1 VSRSR
6 TDPDALT
13 SRDAPSRGYGGG
25 DLLRRAGEVFVAG
38 PGDRELCAWLAAA
51 GLEAHRAP
59 DPGRAL
65 ARLRRRA
72 AEVLVLPWD
81 DRDGPAIC
89 RELREDSR
97 LAGTWILA
105 ILPAKASPAAALE
118 GGADDFLQRPFDTPQ
133 LVSRTR
139 TALRATRQRA
149 EEELVGALLTNV
161 PGAIYRS
168 AWDRGYALELI
179 SDEIERIS
187 GYPTSDFVEGAHTLM
202 DIIHPDDLE
211 YVMTQA
217 AQLGDDGNP
226 FVLHYRIVRADGAV
240 RWVVDRGQLVH
251 GPHGRLWMDGVLF
264 DVTEQHEAEEALRR
278 HQVELARMEEVHAS
292 RARIVEAG
300 DAARRRIERDLHDG
314 AQQRLVALALD
325 VRIARS
331 RVENDPASAPA
342 ALDRIAEELRVASAE
357 LRDLARGI
365 HPAVL
370 SEHGLGAALDA
381 LASRSPVPVDLA
393 EVPDG
398 RFAPAVEGTAYFTI
412 AEALTNVAKHAQA
425 SSVAVRVT
433 TDGGTLTIE
442 VADDGVGFA
451 TTAEGSGLT
460 GLSDRVGALG
470 GTLDV
475 TSRPGEG
482 TTVRAEIPARTA

>member
-1 VSRSR
+1 VSSRSR
-6 TDPDALT
+6 IDSDTV
-13 SRDAPSRGYGGG
+13 APSRGYGGG
-25 DLLRRAGEVFVAG
+25 DLLRRAGEVFVSG
-38 PGDRELCAWLAAA
+38 PGDRELCAWLAEA

-59 DPGRAL
+59 NPGRAL

-81 DRDGPAIC
+81 EREGAALI
-89 RELREDSR
+89 RELRDDAR
-97 LAGTWILA
+97 LAGIWVIA
-105 ILPAKASPAAALE
+105 IIGSRAAPSAALAS
-118 GGADDFLQRPFDTPQ
+118 GADDFLQRPIDATQ

-187 GYPTSDFVEGAHTLM
+187 GYPTSDFIEEGLHRTLM
-202 DIIHPDDLE
+202 ELIHPDDLE
-211 YVMTQA
+211 HVLEQA
-217 AQLGDDGNP
+217 GRLGDDGRP
-226 FVLHYRIVRADGAV
+226 FVIHYRIVRADGEV
-240 RWVVDRGQLVH
+240 RWVVDRGQLVQ
-251 GPHGRLWMDGVLF
+251 GPHGRLWMDGVIF

-292 RARIVEAG
+292 RARIVEAA

-325 VRIARS
+325 VRVARARAEREPES
-331 RVENDPASAPA
+331 GPE
-342 ALDRIAEELRVASAE
+342 ALDRIAEELRLASAE

-370 SEHGLGAALDA
+370 SEHGLGAAVDA
-381 LASRSPVPVDLA
+381 LASRSPVPVELA
-393 EVPDG
+393 GVPEG

-412 AEALTNVAKHAQA
+412 AEALTNVAKHAEA
-425 SSVAVRVT
+425 GSVAVRVT
-433 TDGGTLTIE
+433 VDDGTLAIE
-442 VADDGVGFA
+442 VADDGVGMDGPS
-451 TTAEGSGLT
+451 EGSGLT

-470 GTLDV
+470 GTLEV
-475 TSRPGEG
+475 TSAPGEG
-482 TTVRAEIPARTA
+482 TTVRAAIPARTA

>member
-1 VSRSR
+1 VSSRSR
-6 TDPDALT
+6 TDPAT
-13 SRDAPSRGYGGG
+13 VAPSRGYGGG
-25 DLLRRAGEVFVAG
+25 DLLRRAGEVFVSG
-38 PGDRELCAWLAAA
+38 PGDRELCAWLAEA

-59 DPGRAL
+59 NPGRAL

-81 DRDGPAIC
+81 ERDGAALI
-89 RELREDSR
+89 RELREDAR
-97 LAGTWILA
+97 LAGIWVIA
-105 ILPAKASPAAALE
+105 ILPSRASPSAALE
-118 GGADDFLQRPFDTPQ
+118 SGADDFLQRPIDATQ

-187 GYPTSDFVEGAHTLM
+187 GYPTSDFIEEGIHRTLM
-202 DIIHPDDLE
+202 ELIHPDDLE
-211 YVMTQA
+211 YVLEQA
-217 AQLGDDGNP
+217 GRLGDDGP
-226 FVLHYRIVRADGAV
+226 FVIHYRIVRADGAV
-240 RWVVDRGQLVH
+240 RWVVDRGQLVQ
-251 GPHGRLWMDGVLF
+251 GPHGRLWMDGVIF

-292 RARIVEAG
+292 RARILEAA

-325 VRIARS
+325 VRIARG
-331 RVENDPASAPA
+331 RVEREPGSAPQ
-342 ALDRIAEELRVASAE
+342 ALDRIADELRLASEE

-381 LASRSPVPVDLA
+381 LATRSPVPVELA
-393 EVPDG
+393 AVPEG
-398 RFAPAVEGTAYFTI
+398 RFAPAVEATAYFTI
-412 AEALTNVAKHAQA
+412 AEALTNVAKHARA
-425 SSVAVRVT
+425 GLVTVRVT
-433 TDGGTLTIE
+433 VDDGTLAIE
-442 VADDGVGFA
+442 VADDGVGMA
-451 TTAEGSGLT
+451 DPAEGSGLT

-470 GTLDV
+470 GTLEV
-475 TSRPGEG
+475 TSAPGEG
-482 TTVRAEIPARTA
+482 TTVRAAIPARTA